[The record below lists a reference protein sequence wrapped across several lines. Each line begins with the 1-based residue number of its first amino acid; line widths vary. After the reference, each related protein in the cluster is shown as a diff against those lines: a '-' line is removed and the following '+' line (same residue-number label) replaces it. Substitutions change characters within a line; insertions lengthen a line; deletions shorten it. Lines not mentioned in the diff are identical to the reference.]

1 MAKKVKIKTDVDIL
15 DNIKSYAFEMGNQ
28 AKEAFHKTRNS
39 RSLRDANISYRV
51 SMQAIRDRA
60 RYKTSK

>member
-1 MAKKVKIKTDVDIL
+1 
-15 DNIKSYAFEMGNQ
+15 MGN
-28 AKEAFHKTRNS
+28 EARDAFRTTKNS

-60 RYKTSK
+60 RYTTSK

>member
-1 MAKKVKIKTDVDIL
+1 MAKKKVTTDIDIL
-15 DNIKSYAFEMGNQ
+15 DNIKISSFQMGN
-28 AKEAFHKTRNS
+28 EARDAFRTTKNS